1 MKKRTSQGLEQ
12 TAEKH
17 KTKQLKMALNHKDH
31 NIEHRSRDTLSRI
44 SSERLSIWSGL
55 NTTER
60 LWLEGIQLKPEANNK
75 LYFLPLRLCF
85 INIYTYPNP
94 KPTPYNNAKT
104 VIIVVQSDKHYA
116 ILICACPVVLAV
128 YPLALTQ
135 LKITQTSS
143 LFTYS
148 EENVSGDCTKPG
160 VVWQLLRCCYAAAW
174 QSLCCYA
181 VAKLFCRV

>member
-1 MKKRTSQGLEQ
+1 MTQSHHMHGHDWLKGNWKRLHERYKHKCNVKKRTSQGLEQ

-85 INIYTYPNP
+85 INVYTYPL
-94 KPTPYNNAKT
+94 
-104 VIIVVQSDKHYA
+104 Q
-116 ILICACPVVLAV
+116 
-128 YPLALTQ
+128 
-135 LKITQTSS
+135 
-143 LFTYS
+143 
-148 EENVSGDCTKPG
+148 
-160 VVWQLLRCCYAAAW
+160 
-174 QSLCCYA
+174 
-181 VAKLFCRV
+181 